1 MTTLN
6 QRPNPYVGP
15 RAFETGEPLFGR
27 DKEINEL
34 INILIAERIVLLYSP
49 SGAGKTSLIGAG
61 LLPLLEKEG
70 FPPLPIVRVNLAPPE
85 STEEYHFNRFIYS
98 TLMSLEEGLPKE
110 QQTSLETLSKMS
122 LAEYLAQRPK
132 PEKSSDDDFWE
143 RAEVL
148 IFDQFEEFITTS
160 PLDLQSKAEFF
171 AQLGEALRDKSR
183 WALFSMREDFI
194 GALDPYRRE
203 IQNHMDV
210 RFRLNLLGK
219 EAARQAIQQPAR
231 QVGVEFTDSAAQ
243 KLVENLSHVQTQ
255 LPDGSIVEESGPYV
269 EPVQLQV
276 VCYRLWRHLATDDM
290 LINED
295 DLEMVGDV
303 DRSLV
308 EYYDDC
314 IRTVVE
320 KSGESEHSIR
330 FWFEH
335 RLITEGKIRSQVLME
350 KHSSQG
356 LANQAIFELDKTHLI
371 RRDIRQGKT
380 WFELAHDRLIK
391 PVRESN
397 AAWFKVQQSPFQQQA
412 AFWEEQNYPDH
423 LLLTGKE
430 LTKVEQWVSEQKRP
444 LSPLEKKFLDS
455 CRKADAQQT
464 KKRLRRSRLS
474 IAILTFLT
482 LLSCGCGGISLF
494 LYYDAEYQRQKAEE
508 QTQYAE
514 VQRQRAEEQTIIA
527 QDQRKKA
534 EEQTQYAEVQRQR
547 AEEQTIIAQDQRQ
560 RAEFERQVRSLEAQ
574 ALSKI
579 EAEPDLAMLLGLEAY
594 QLEKSHGSR
603 GVLLDVIVK
612 NKYLQKYVRHHR
624 NSVMAIAFRP
634 DGQILATGSEDGT
647 VVLWDRFAH
656 LPLNTPLLQE
666 NANMVYSLAFS
677 PNGEIL
683 TAGTKDGRVYIWD
696 IRDPLSPAVLLETFS
711 DHVQGVYS
719 MAFSTDGKLLAT
731 ASDDGTALLWDIETL
746 RLFRQID
753 YPAVSLAFSPDGNHL
768 ALGSREGLITVID
781 TTTYEQTAQYRHSN
795 RVFSL
800 QFSPDSRILASG
812 SSDKT
817 IILWDMENNR
827 QIDRLAQH
835 TSYVYTLA
843 FSADGQK
850 LASGGRDH
858 TVLIWDMNSRQISNR
873 LHGHTWTV
881 VSLAF
886 DPLNNTRLLSGSWDK
901 TFIEWNLG
909 ITQPL
914 AFELDLSTWPIP
926 THLGWISSMAFKP
939 GSRILAS
946 ADANGKV
953 FFWNLDERLS
963 TGEPLTLDQMA
974 RALAYSP
981 DGQLLAIGSCS
992 SLDEQ
997 WNCSTGQLILRDA
1010 DGLDLIGETL
1020 TAHNNWIVSLAFN
1033 NDNSLLAT
1041 GSWDHTVILWD
1052 ISDPAAPE
1060 KLSITEH
1067 STGVQTV
1074 TLSPDG
1080 KILASG
1086 SEDGQV
1092 NFWDVG
1098 NPMFP
1103 RLLSSL
1109 AVTSRYGVSKLAFS
1123 PDGLLLASSTE
1134 NGEVILVDVKTGQ
1147 VIGSS
1152 LLGHKG
1158 PVRSVVFSPNGQ
1170 ILASAGDDGV
1180 IILWDAANRA
1190 RIGQP
1195 LSGHSGEIY
1204 SLAFSPDGKNLFSGG
1219 AYGKLLLWSIADEDL
1234 EQIACAKIAR
1244 NLTAEEVDHYLH
1256 ISQDKVTCPGVTAQ
1270 DKLFEADAYA
1280 LSGDINQAASA
1291 FEEAVQY
1298 AAGVDDVSLNNSI
1311 CWYGSLDGFAEIV
1324 MPACERAVE
1333 LSTFRSMVLDSRG
1346 LAHALSG
1353 NYAEAINDF
1362 SEFIATFEG
1371 HSSFAD
1377 LVAIRRNWVADLR
1390 AGRNPFDAET
1400 LKSLRQE

>member
-15 RAFETGEPLFGR
+15 RAFEIGEPLFGR

-70 FPPLPIVRVNLAPPE
+70 FPPLPVVRVNLAPPE
-85 STEEYHFNRFIYS
+85 SIEGYHYNRFIYS
-98 TLMSLEEGLPKE
+98 TLMSLEEDLPKE

-122 LAEYLAQRPK
+122 LTEYLAQRPK

-171 AQLGEALRDKSR
+171 AQLGEALRDRSR

-255 LPDGSIVEESGPYV
+255 LPDGSMVEESGPYV

-290 LINED
+290 LIDED
-295 DLEMVGDV
+295 DLEMVGNV

-320 KSGESEHSIR
+320 KSGESEHSVR

-335 RLITEGKIRSQVLME
+335 SLITDGKIRSQVLME
-350 KHSSQG
+350 KDSSQG

-412 AFWEEQNYPDH
+412 ALWEEQNYPDH

-482 LLSCGCGGISLF
+482 LLSCGCGGISLY

-508 QTQYAE
+508 QSQYAE

-534 EEQTQYAEVQRQR
+534 EEQTKIAEV
-547 AEEQTIIAQDQRQ
+547 QRQ

-603 GVLLDVIVK
+603 GILLDVIVK
-612 NKYLQKYVRHHR
+612 NKYLQKYVRYHR

-647 VVLWDRFAH
+647 VVLWDRLVH
-656 LPLNTPLLQE
+656 LPLSVPLLQE
-666 NANMVYSLAFS
+666 SANRVYSLAFS

-683 TAGTKDGRVYIWD
+683 AAGIEDGSVYIWS
-696 IRDPLSPAVLLETFS
+696 IKDPLSPPVPLEKFS
-711 DHVQGVYS
+711 GHIEGV
-719 MAFSTDGKLLAT
+719 FSLSFSPDGKLLAS
-731 ASDDGTALLWDIETL
+731 ASNDGSALLWDIETMK
-746 RLFRQID
+746 LFRQID
-753 YPAVSLAFSPDGNHL
+753 IPTVSLAFSPDGKHL
-768 ALGSREGLITVID
+768 ALGNKEGLVTVID
-781 TTTYEQTAQYRHSN
+781 TISFDQTTQYRHSN
-795 RVFSL
+795 RVYSL
-800 QFSPDSRILASG
+800 TFSPDSRTLASG
-812 SSDKT
+812 SYDKT
-817 IILWDMENNR
+817 IILWNIENN
-827 QIDRLAQH
+827 QMIDRLEQH
-835 TSYVYTLA
+835 SSYVFALA
-843 FSADGQK
+843 FSPDGQK

-858 TVLIWDMNSRQISNR
+858 TILIWDMNSRQISKR
-873 LHGHTWTV
+873 LNGHTWSV

-886 DPLNNTRLLSGSWDK
+886 DPLDNNRLLSGSWDK
-901 TFIEWNLG
+901 TMIEWNLG

-914 AFELDLSTWPIP
+914 AFDLDLSTWPTP
-926 THLGWISSMAFKP
+926 THSSWISSVAFKP
-939 GSRILAS
+939 DAQILAS
-946 ADANGKV
+946 ADASGKV
-953 FFWNLDERLS
+953 FFWNLDERLPS
-963 TGEPLTLDQMA
+963 GEPLTLDQMA
-974 RALAYSP
+974 RALGYSP
-981 DGQLLAIGSCS
+981 DGKILAIGSCAR
-992 SLDEQ
+992 LDELS
-997 WNCSTGQLILRDA
+997 NCSAGQLLLRDA
-1010 DGLDLIGETL
+1010 DGLNLIGEAL
-1020 TAHNNWIVSLAFN
+1020 TAHNNWIASLAISK
-1033 NDNSLLAT
+1033 DNSLLAT

-1052 ISDPAAPE
+1052 ISNPAAPE
-1060 KLSITEH
+1060 RLSTLTEH
-1067 STGVQTV
+1067 SASVRTV
-1074 TLSPDG
+1074 TFSPDG
-1080 KILASG
+1080 KIVASG
-1086 SEDGQV
+1086 SDDGGV
-1092 NFWDVG
+1092 NLWEVTNPTSPQLLYSLDAAFYDVIG
-1098 NPMFP
+1098 
-1103 RLLSSL
+1103 LS
-1109 AVTSRYGVSKLAFS
+1109 FS
-1123 PDGLLLASSTE
+1123 PDGNFLASG
-1134 NGEVILVDVKTGQ
+1134 NGDAEVILWDVNTGLQ
-1147 VIGSS
+1147 IGSA

-1158 PVRSVVFSPNGQ
+1158 PVWRVAFSPNGQ
-1170 ILASAGDDGV
+1170 IMATAGVDGV
-1180 IILWDAANRA
+1180 VILWDVASRT

-1195 LSGHSGEIY
+1195 LSGHNGEIY
-1204 SLAFSPDGKNLFSGG
+1204 SLAFSPDGKKLSSGG
-1219 AYGKLLLWSIADEDL
+1219 EYGELLLWNIADENL
-1234 EQIACAKIAR
+1234 EQIACAKTAR
-1244 NLTAEEVDHYLH
+1244 NLTTEEIEYYLN
-1256 ISQDKVTCPGVTAQ
+1256 ISQVEVTCPAVVAQ
-1270 DKLFEADAYA
+1270 DKLFEANAFA
-1280 LSGDINQAASA
+1280 LSGEDNLATIS
-1291 FEEAVQY
+1291 FGEAVQY
-1298 AAGVDDVSLNNSI
+1298 AAGVDDAYLNNGI
-1311 CWYGSLDGFAEIV
+1311 CWYGSLAGFAETV
-1324 MPACERAVE
+1324 LPACERAVE
-1333 LSTFRSMVLDSRG
+1333 LSTFRAMFSDSRG
-1346 LAHALSG
+1346 LAYTLLG
-1353 NYAEAINDF
+1353 KYPEAINDF
-1362 SEFIATFEG
+1362 SEFIRTYES
-1371 HSSFAD
+1371 HPNYAD
-1377 LVAIRRNWVADLR
+1377 LVAKRRNWITYLR

-1400 LKSLRQE
+1400 LMSLRLE